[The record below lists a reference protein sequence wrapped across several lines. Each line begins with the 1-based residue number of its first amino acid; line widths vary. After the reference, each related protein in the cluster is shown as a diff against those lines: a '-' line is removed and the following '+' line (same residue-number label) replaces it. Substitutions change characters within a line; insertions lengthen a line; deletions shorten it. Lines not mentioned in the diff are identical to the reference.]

1 MVGSERE
8 QESLRLDPLFASKQ
22 KAEDPEGS
30 REEILAQLRRM
41 KGEKSGL
48 EEEFEAATHR
58 WHGEKRRLQTAVE
71 ILRGSVEGL
80 RGHETEVEQ
89 LRRRFEE
96 TQRYNRQLELKCE
109 EQAAKFESEE
119 KRFRSHIE
127 DLEGQLVELLD
138 RSGNHHRAAQAMEER
153 AERELD
159 AKKRLLEVESERRRR
174 SSEIE
179 WQKERRSL
187 ELEIEKLQ
195 GELAVLSTPKVSSL
209 FRNFLSLR
217 K

>member
-1 MVGSERE
+1 MAGPERE
-8 QESLRLDPLFASKQ
+8 QDHPRLDPFLASNQ
-22 KAEDPEGS
+22 QADDAEGS
-30 REEILAQLRRM
+30 REEILARLRRM
-41 KGEKSGL
+41 KREKAGL
-48 EEEFEAATHR
+48 EEEFEAAMHR
-58 WHGEKRRLQTAVE
+58 WRSEKRRLNTAVE

-80 RGHETEVEQ
+80 RAHETEQEQ

-119 KRFRSHIE
+119 KQFRSHIE

-138 RSGNHHRAAQAMEER
+138 RSGNGHRAAQAMEEK

-159 AKKRLLEVESERRRR
+159 AKKRLLEVESERRMR
-174 SSEIE
+174 SSEIQ
-179 WQKERRSL
+179 WKKERRSL

-195 GELAVLSTPKVSSL
+195 GELAELSARKVSSL
-209 FRNFLSLR
+209 FRNFLSR
-217 K
+217 RT

>member
-1 MVGSERE
+1 
-8 QESLRLDPLFASKQ
+8 
-22 KAEDPEGS
+22 
-30 REEILAQLRRM
+30 
-41 KGEKSGL
+41 
-48 EEEFEAATHR
+48 
-58 WHGEKRRLQTAVE
+58 
-71 ILRGSVEGL
+71 
-80 RGHETEVEQ
+80 
-89 LRRRFEE
+89 
-96 TQRYNRQLELKCE
+96 
-109 EQAAKFESEE
+109 
-119 KRFRSHIE
+119 
-127 DLEGQLVELLD
+127 
-138 RSGNHHRAAQAMEER
+138 MEER